1 MKHMTTGQRLNTTMA
16 LLLLLLLIGFGLYS
30 WTKEA
35 RWEASQR
42 NFQLTQ
48 LRDRVETDLI
58 TLSDSIKGLLLNAKD
73 PVETNRW
80 RITQSDLSA
89 TIDAVQAAKERG
101 GFPDYP
107 ELTNSV
113 KALRDFTLKSLGPF
127 QVQLL
132 ELAAKDK
139 TEAIEDYQKHFG
151 DLRER
156 RERLLT

>member
-1 MKHMTTGQRLNTTMA
+1 MKHMTMGQRLNTTMA

-30 WTKEA
+30 WTREA
-35 RWEASQR
+35 RWEATQR
-42 NFQLTQ
+42 NLQLGQ
-48 LRDRVETDLI
+48 LRDRIETDMV
-58 TLSDSIKGLLLNAKD
+58 TLSDAIRGLLLNPKD
-73 PVETNRW
+73 PAETNRW

-89 TIDAVQAAKERG
+89 TIDALQAPKDRG

-113 KALRDFTLKSLGPF
+113 KALRDFSIKALGPF

-132 ELAAKDK
+132 ESADKDK
-139 TEAIEDYQKHFG
+139 AVAIEEYQKHFA

-156 RERLLT
+156 REKLL